1 MNQSSHLVLAQKKIT
16 RTTHI
21 QKRLLGCHLAWASGC
36 TAKEYYYCD
45 DLLIKFRSG
54 SNTSTTST
62 KTKRYYRY
70 HGAWNSRLF
79 QFNSSKCAWLPTEE
93 DELHFI
99 ISRQDYIT
107 SSQPENQQHPSQ
119 NEIVVRQ
126 HLLAKSQIFA
136 RGLQR
141 QGLHFGT
148 CDPLRRRFVV
158 FGSVY
163 CTYIEIMEAL

>member
-1 MNQSSHLVLAQKKIT
+1 MRTPPKK
-16 RTTHI
+16 
-21 QKRLLGCHLAWASGC
+21 ASGMGFGLYC
-36 TAKEYYYCD
+36 KRIYYNCD

-62 KTKRYYRY
+62 KTKNYRY

-107 SSQPENQQHPSQ
+107 SSQPENQQHPSR

-136 RGLQR
+136 WGLQR